1 MTRSGHW
8 NFSFFFFLS
17 AFSLLVSFIQPTP
30 LSERKATEGERE
42 RKRER
47 DERETREEESF
58 ERKIDR

>member
-1 MTRSGHW
+1 MTRCGHW

-42 RKRER
+42 RGRERGRER
-47 DERETREEESF
+47 DERGREF
-58 ERKIDR
+58 